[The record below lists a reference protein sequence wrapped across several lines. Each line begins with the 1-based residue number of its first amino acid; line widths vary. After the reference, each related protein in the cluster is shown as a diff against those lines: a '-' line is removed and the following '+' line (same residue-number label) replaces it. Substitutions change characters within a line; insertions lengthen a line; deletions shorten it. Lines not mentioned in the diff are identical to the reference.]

1 MTGAYTDL
9 TSLYRLKHK
18 ARGFSFLP
26 KQPGNSIL
34 AGRHIT
40 KLRGRGLN
48 FEEIRHYRPG
58 DDTRAIDWKV
68 TARTGKPHTRI
79 FTEERDRPAFVV
91 VDQRPGMFFGSK
103 LMMKSVAAAELAAL
117 TAWRVLAVGDRVGG
131 VIFNELECKT
141 VKPQRSEK
149 TVLQFLKLVIA
160 QNARLSADAF
170 EPENSER
177 LNSALE
183 IARRN
188 AVHDSLV
195 VVISDLRGADEKTRQ
210 ILTDISR
217 HNSVVIGFV
226 GDPLEKSISDVGK
239 LLASDYGVQ
248 LEFDSGQSHFREQ
261 YEALY
266 QKRLDDGKK
275 LLLKRRIPL
284 LTIMTDEPVYD
295 QLIRQI
301 GQNRGTK

>member
-1 MTGAYTDL
+1 MSGAYTNL

-26 KQPGNSIL
+26 RQSGHSVL

-68 TARTGKPHTRI
+68 TARTGKPHTRV
-79 FTEERDRPAFVV
+79 FTEERDRPAILV

-103 LMMKSVAAAELAAL
+103 LAMKSVVAAEFAALAA
-117 TAWRVLAVGDRVGG
+117 WRILAVGDRVGG
-131 VIFNELECKT
+131 VIFNEFECASIRS
-141 VKPQRSEK
+141 QRSEK
-149 TVLQFLKLVIA
+149 TVLQLLKTITA
-160 QNARLSADAF
+160 QNERLSAKEF
-170 EPENSER
+170 EAENSDQ
-177 LNSALE
+177 LNKALE
-183 IARRN
+183 LARRN

-195 VVISDLRGADEKTRQ
+195 IVVSDLRGADEKTRQ
-210 ILTDISR
+210 ILTEISR
-217 HNSVVIGFV
+217 HNSVIICFV
-226 GDPLEKSISDVGK
+226 ADPVEKSMPNVGK
-239 LLASDYGVQ
+239 LLASDCGVQ
-248 LEFDSGQSHFREQ
+248 LEFDSSKIHLRSE

-266 QKRLDDGKK
+266 QTRLDDGKK

-284 LTIMTDEPVYD
+284 LMFMTDEPVYD
-295 QLIRQI
+295 QMVRQV
-301 GQNRGTK
+301 GQDRWSR